1 MKEEPNY
8 CIDTAAG
15 AAHCAKVIVPS
26 LAADMSSAGFSWT
39 KAIHAIIAF
48 VSVML

>member
-15 AAHCAKVIVPS
+15 AAHCAKAIVPS
-26 LAADMSSAGFSWT
+26 LAADMSSAGFPWT